1 LRQRVNRA
9 DGPTLIAASTATA
22 ARADRWFTIIEHSRR
37 PNMWSSPALKRGR
50 TRRSSCLLTISEESR
65 FCERHADAVTDDE
78 VIEHANVDER
88 ERILEPARDELVG
101 VARLRD
107 SAWMLGFISRCHHHL
122 FGWAKAVHF
131 RTLRV
136 APASIR
142 GE

>member
-1 LRQRVNRA
+1 
-9 DGPTLIAASTATA
+9 
-22 ARADRWFTIIEHSRR
+22 
-37 PNMWSSPALKRGR
+37 M
-50 TRRSSCLLTISEESR
+50 RSSVLHMSNKST
-65 FCERHADAVTDDE
+65 FCERHADAVTHDE
-78 VIEHANVDER
+78 MIEHANVDEC

-101 VARLRD
+101 VAGFRD